1 MGMMIYLIVVQVA
14 VLAVAIVALRQIL
27 LRDTMKAVAKLR
39 EAEGELG
46 KKEEQVRKRIE
57 ENEAEFRRKSAEAQ
71 EALARTREAME
82 KDMARSRDTLMEEAR
97 KERDRILDEATR
109 NKEKMRQELAREAA
123 TKVLEDTG
131 RVYEMVFSHAIGQ
144 KLDQLFLD
152 ELLAAL
158 DEMDG
163 SSITVDA
170 DAIDVTCSHPLE
182 AAHRERIKKLVTA
195 KFDVALEVRETILP
209 ELIAGVKIKLG
220 SLEIDGS
227 LSNRFREA
235 IDQLKSEHA

>member
-1 MGMMIYLIVVQVA
+1 
-14 VLAVAIVALRQIL
+14 LAVAIVALRQIL

-39 EAEGELG
+39 DAEGELG

-57 ENEAEFRRKSAEAQ
+57 ENEAEFRRKSADAQ
-71 EALARTREAME
+71 EALNRTRETME
-82 KDMARSRDTLMEEAR
+82 KDMARARETMMEEAK
-97 KERDRILDEATR
+97 KERDKILDDAAR
-109 NKEKMRQELAREAA
+109 SKERLRQELAREAA
-123 TKVLEDTG
+123 AKVLEDAG
-131 RVYEMVFSHAIGQ
+131 RVYEMVFSREIGQ
-144 KLDQLFLD
+144 KLDHAFLD

-170 DAIDVTCSHPLE
+170 TSVEVACSHPLD
-182 AAHRERIKKLVTA
+182 ADHKERIRALVA
-195 KFDVALEVRETILP
+195 SKFNVSLDVHETVVP
-209 ELIAGVKIKLG
+209 ELIAGVRIKLG

-235 IDQLKSEHA
+235 IDQLKSEHV